1 MSVTGLGACLSN
13 AAPTAVAP
21 DGERYSDGLLG
32 DALLREQVNMG
43 RSRTLEGITAWEY
56 FIAEEA

>member
-1 MSVTGLGACLSN
+1 L
-13 AAPTAVAP
+13 PR
-21 DGERYSDGLLG
+21 DGERYSDRLLG

-43 RSRTLEGITAWEY
+43 RFRTLEGITAWEY